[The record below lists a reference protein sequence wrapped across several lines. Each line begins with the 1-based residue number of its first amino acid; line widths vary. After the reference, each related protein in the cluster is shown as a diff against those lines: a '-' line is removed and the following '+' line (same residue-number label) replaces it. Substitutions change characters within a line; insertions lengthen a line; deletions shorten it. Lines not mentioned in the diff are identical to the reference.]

1 MATDAATVPLL
12 LASVILDTTEAT
24 VNLLMVCEE
33 RERVNEE
40 EQVRGR
46 GETKRGKEERGKNRV
61 SNLCIQDLLTPIR
74 S

>member
-46 GETKRGKEERGKNRV
+46 GETKRGKEERDKNRV